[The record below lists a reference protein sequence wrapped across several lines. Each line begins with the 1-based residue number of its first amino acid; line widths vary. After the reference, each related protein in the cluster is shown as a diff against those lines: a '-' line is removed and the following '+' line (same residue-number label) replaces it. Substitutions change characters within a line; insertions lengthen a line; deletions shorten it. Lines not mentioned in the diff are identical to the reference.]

1 MKNYKFY
8 LSDIDA
14 DTSLKNASS
23 IAVDGEFSGLD
34 PKTDKLQLIQL
45 CDGSDFVHLIKFEKN
60 YNAPNLKEILENN
73 KIKKIF
79 HFGRADLGFLK
90 QHLDI
95 DVANI
100 FDTKIASK
108 IGRKFTSKHGLSD
121 LCRDLLNINL
131 SKEYRT
137 SDWGK
142 KIEEYKE
149 EQIIYACKDVLYLH
163 EIKEELE
170 KILNREKKIKLAEEC
185 FKFLE
190 TRTALDLVGLT
201 GDIFEH

>member
-34 PKTDKLQLIQL
+34 PKTDRLQLLQL

-131 SKEYRT
+131 SKEYQT

-142 KIEEYKE
+142 SIEEYSE
-149 EQIIYACKDVLYLH
+149 DQITYACKDVLYLH
-163 EIKEELE
+163 RIKNELE
-170 KILNREKKIKLAEEC
+170 KILKRENKLELAEKC
-185 FKFLE
+185 FSFLE
-190 TRTALDLVGLT
+190 TRTSLDLAGLT
-201 GDIFEH
+201 VDIFEH

>member
-23 IAVDGEFSGLD
+23 IALDGEFSGLN
-34 PKTDKLQLIQL
+34 PLTDKLHLLQL
-45 CDGSDFVHLIKFEKN
+45 CDDSDFVHLVKFEGK

-73 KIKKIF
+73 QIKKIF

-90 QHLDI
+90 QHLYI
-95 DVANI
+95 NVKNI

-108 IGRKFTSKHGLSD
+108 ICRKFSPHHGLKD
-121 LCRDLLNINL
+121 LCRDLININL
-131 SKEYRT
+131 SKVYQT

-142 KIEEYKE
+142 TIDEYTE
-149 EQIIYACKDVLYLH
+149 DQIIYACKDVLYLH
-163 EIKEELE
+163 KIKSELE
-170 KILNREKKIKLAEEC
+170 KILIREKKLELAEQC

-190 TRTALDLVGLT
+190 TRTTLDLIGLA